1 MVQNK
6 MIHAN
11 NVSDSLFLYDLVP
24 NICDPGVEDH
34 CYRAP
39 LGYGGTHLLLRYAAN
54 KSAASV

>member
-11 NVSDSLFLYDLVP
+11 NVSDSLFLH
-24 NICDPGVEDH
+24 DPVQGVEDH
-34 CYRAP
+34 CYRAH
-39 LGYGGTHLLLRYAAN
+39 LGYGGTHLLLRCAAN